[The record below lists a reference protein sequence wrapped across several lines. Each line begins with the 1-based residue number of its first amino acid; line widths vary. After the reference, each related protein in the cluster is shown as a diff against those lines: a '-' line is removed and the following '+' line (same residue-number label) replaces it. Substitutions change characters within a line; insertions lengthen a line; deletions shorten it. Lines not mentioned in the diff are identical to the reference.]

1 MGVYFT
7 IKAEMFTAKKGP
19 IQKLAMLTLVLSM
32 SLIFSCSRSRQSVY
46 RKAKPIMDTIVTIT
60 VVADSGRDAERAIED
75 AFAAI
80 ETFGNLIDF
89 FSDKSELSMING
101 NAGIKAVKVSPET
114 FDVIEKALYV
124 AKETDGAFDPTIGPE
139 IGLWDFFRKIK
150 PSEADIR
157 RKMPLVG
164 YKEVVIDKTRSTV
177 FLGKKGMLMDLG
189 AIAKGYA
196 ADLAVATLKRDGIAA
211 GIVAN
216 AGDIRTFG
224 LKPDGKPWTVGIRNP
239 RQKDESDEIFAE
251 IRLSDKAIS
260 TSGDY
265 ERYFIEN
272 GRRFHHILNPKTG
285 YPARLCRSVSVVAD
299 EGVFSDSFS
308 TAIFVLGPDE
318 GLKLAQRRG
327 MEAIIIDSA
336 GVLRTTPG
344 LKGILKIEKGH

>member
-1 MGVYFT
+1 M
-7 IKAEMFTAKKGP
+7 AAAKKGR
-19 IQKLAMLTLVLSM
+19 IQKIAILALVLSI
-32 SLIFSCSRSRQSVY
+32 SLLCSCSRNRQSVY
-46 RKAKPIMDTIVTIT
+46 RKAKPVMDTIVTIT

-75 AFAAI
+75 AFVVI
-80 ETFGNLIDF
+80 ERFGGRINF
-89 FSDKSELSMING
+89 FSDKSELSLINR
-101 NAGIKAVKVSPET
+101 NAGIKEVKVSPET

-124 AKETDGAFDPTIGPE
+124 SKKTDGAFDPTIGPE
-139 IGLWDFFRKIK
+139 IGLWDFARKIK
-150 PSEADIR
+150 PSDAEVR
-157 RKMPLVG
+157 RKMPFVN

-196 ADLAVATLKRDGIAA
+196 ADLAVATLKRDGIGA

-239 RQKDESDEIFAE
+239 RQKDGSDEIFAE
-251 IRLSDKAIS
+251 IKLSDKAIS

-272 GRRFHHILNPKTG
+272 GQRFHHILDPKTG
-285 YPARLCRSVSVVAD
+285 YPARLCRSVSIITD
-299 EGVFSDSFS
+299 KGVFTDSFS
-308 TAIFVLGPDE
+308 TAIFVLGPE
-318 GLKLAQRRG
+318 KGLKLAGELG

-344 LKGILKIEKGH
+344 LKGMLKIEKGH